1 MKEGTKFIASDV
13 LFFLLSRRELYCN
26 VYMCVFSAR
35 KKKEKKGGKRLA
47 GCRRWSLER
56 EREREREER
65 EEREEGE
72 EGEEV
77 QMLLSSLASP
87 CCVIVSDKLV

>member
-1 MKEGTKFIASDV
+1 MKEGTKLRASDV
-13 LFFLLSRRELYCN
+13 LSRRE
-26 VYMCVFSAR
+26 
-35 KKKEKKGGKRLA
+35 KKKRRRGEKACRLSA
-47 GCRRWSLER
+47 LVARER

-65 EEREEGE
+65 EEREEGEEGE